1 MQQRIKNSGLN
12 RAKLPYPLMVKQ
24 KLSRQIAWI
33 SKKIAKSKAKLE
45 LLTKYKDFD
54 IFTSLRPKIG
64 KKFLNEGLERNKQ
77 QILKNCR
84 SEILEISK
92 KEVNEDMNRL
102 IAERNN
108 IFEGIQK

>member
-1 MQQRIKNSGLN
+1 
-12 RAKLPYPLMVKQ
+12 MVKQ

-64 KKFLNEGLERNKQ
+64 KKFSNA
-77 QILKNCR
+77 
-84 SEILEISK
+84 
-92 KEVNEDMNRL
+92 D
-102 IAERNN
+102 
-108 IFEGIQK
+108 